1 MRKWFACILFLTV
14 LLCGMR
20 IYPVENFAPE
30 ERAYLLN
37 LARAALDWS
46 VRDGNAP
53 SVDSAELPETLRE
66 KAGCFVTLTHR
77 TAGLRGCMGSLAASE
92 PLYKQVIDKTI
103 TAAHR
108 DPRFEPVLP
117 DELGDIKISVSI
129 LTVPK
134 RLFFESPSGLLRS
147 LTPGR
152 DGVVIETRFG
162 SSTFLPQ
169 VWDGL
174 PDKSMFL
181 SQLCAKHGAPQT
193 IWLTDP
199 TVRVYTYRAIVFEED
214 EFGRIAVGS
223 GGAVAG
229 PNGARIVGNA
239 VWGTPLPSDTAP
251 EPGTRLEPFL
261 ILSPDSDISHQ

>member
-1 MRKWFACILFLTV
+1 MRKWFARILFFMILSCDTH
-14 LLCGMR
+14 
-20 IYPVENFAPE
+20 IISIENFTME

-53 SVDSAELPETLRE
+53 AVDSAELPEPLRE
-66 KAGCFVTLTHR
+66 KAGCFVTITHR
-77 TAGLRGCMGSLAASE
+77 ATGLRGCMGSIAASE

-117 DELGDIKISVSI
+117 DELGGIKISVSI
-129 LTVPK
+129 LTIPK
-134 RLFFESPSGLLRS
+134 RLFFESPSGLLSS
-147 LTPGR
+147 LTPET

-162 SSTFLPQ
+162 ASTFLPQ
-169 VWDGL
+169 VWNDL

-193 IWLTDP
+193 IWMTDP
-199 TVRVYTYRAIVFEED
+199 TIRVYTYRAIVFEED

-251 EPGTRLEPFL
+251 EPGTRLEPLL